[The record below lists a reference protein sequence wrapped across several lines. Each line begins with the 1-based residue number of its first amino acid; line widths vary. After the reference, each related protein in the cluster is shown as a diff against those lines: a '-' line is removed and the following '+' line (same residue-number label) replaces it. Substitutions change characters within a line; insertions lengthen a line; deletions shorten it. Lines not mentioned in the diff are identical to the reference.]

1 MGVEECRTAS
11 SLPSRACKNESVVG
25 DETGNIN

>member
-1 MGVEECRTAS
+1 MEECRTAS
-11 SLPSRACKNESVVG
+11 SLPSRVCKDESVVG